1 MKSGSKATSA
11 NKFTLKPKFSQEEGT
26 MSHIQVALF
35 DKSPIIKKMLSHCLH
50 YFATDIQSFSNLQE
64 FLIESQKKET
74 QTKNISAIFVDW
86 EMQQEDQPIFYQLQ
100 KQFKDIPLVLLYRSN
115 FLPKVNEL
123 SKEDFPY
130 RIPKPINPKEVRELF
145 MQLIPRAKKSPIHA
159 FLQFPKTEIDKQP
172 IQKTKDFLPGSAQT
186 SPVETKTGAIQSGE
200 TALPKKSLGGDI
212 IEKTLTGIK
221 KLMQKPAEETK
232 SVLDTLSKQSQTIT
246 SKSKSPRDTLS
257 KQTKTMTSKPTPEEI
272 KTLSQKTAIL
282 PQKSHPNYTAI
293 KPLGAQ
299 NLADPASKEL
309 MSPDPKKSSQPQSQ
323 QDSPNP
329 SLQNSPSQPS
339 ASPSLASQKSPTQA
353 PLAQQNSDQKEQES
367 QKPLDKALPASDPSH
382 LAKASPAKEN
392 LEGQNLSANTATS
405 KVASEKEQI
414 GTEQTGTK
422 KMKGPAIDKDNLGL
436 NEDTKN
442 DLAPMAIK
450 SSFDTKSQKGGF
462 QSEEQIL
469 AFFEKYK
476 DSLQFQKILEKVL
489 KAEIKDIIQNL
500 LEGAEVKALLQEPLE
515 AFKASQQFKQRVEKE
530 ISAYV
535 QKELPLIIKSCVQ
548 EEIKKIIN

>member
-1 MKSGSKATSA
+1 
-11 NKFTLKPKFSQEEGT
+11 

-50 YFATDIQSFSNLQE
+50 YFATDIHSFSTLQE
-64 FLIESQKKET
+64 FLLESQKEET

-115 FLPKVNEL
+115 FLPKVNKL

-145 MQLIPRAKKSPIHA
+145 IQLIPQAKKSPIHA

-172 IQKTKDFLPGSAQT
+172 IQKPKDFLSSSAQT
-186 SPVETKTGAIQSGE
+186 HPGGNTSS
-200 TALPKKSLGGDI
+200 KKSLRGEI

-221 KLMQKPAEETK
+221 KLIQKPAEETK
-232 SVLDTLSKQSQTIT
+232 SLLDTLVNQTDTAT
-246 SKSKSPRDTLS
+246 SKSKDDGDTLS
-257 KQTKTMTSKPTPEEI
+257 KQTKTMISKPTPKEI
-272 KTLSQKTAIL
+272 KTLSQKTSIVT
-282 PQKSHPNYTAI
+282 QKSHPNYTAI
-293 KPLGAQ
+293 KPLGTQ

-309 MSPDPKKSSQPQSQ
+309 MSPDPQKSSQIQSSQSQ

-339 ASPSLASQKSPTQA
+339 ASPSLASQKFPTQA
-353 PLAQQNSDQKEQES
+353 P
-367 QKPLDKALPASDPSH
+367 PASDPSH
-382 LAKASPAKEN
+382 LAKAPPVKEN
-392 LEGQNLSANTATS
+392 LEGQNLSANTANS
-405 KVASEKEQI
+405 KVDPEKEQI

-476 DSLQFQKILEKVL
+476 DSLQFQKILEKIL